1 MTNARIMT
9 VSVLIFE
16 EQETLGRNMKISA
29 SPTSCINA
37 HAKKSN
43 KTSSNMIGL
52 VSERK
57 NILRSFLRS
66 WNEIGGPRCE
76 PARWI
81 KFCAVIGYSSGQDGA
96 RDYPLCVTLAAHFNN
111 KRALIKHVKEL
122 FRLGIQTTQNNKT
135 CSRSLSKKSKAR
147 ERMPRDNTQWNKP
160 EMTMQ
165 NWNGS
170 HTVSRKKNF
179 PESHMINLLLIKL
192 ARSRAFY
199 SWGDISQFLHSTEFH
214 DLLWAVYDDPRSGLL
229 LEALK
234 PK

>member
-9 VSVLIFE
+9 VSVLFFE
-16 EQETLGRNMKISA
+16 EQETLGRNMKISV

-81 KFCAVIGYSSGQDGA
+81 KFCAVIGYQSGQDGA
-96 RDYPLCVTLAAHFNN
+96 RVYPLCVTLAAHFNN
-111 KRALIKHVKEL
+111 KRCSSALKNCLDWEYKRPRITKLAHEASPKNPKHV
-122 FRLGIQTTQNNKT
+122 RGCHVTTRNETNRKWQCRIEMVVTLCPARKI
-135 CSRSLSKKSKAR
+135 SPKAI
-147 ERMPRDNTQWNKP
+147 W
-160 EMTMQ
+160 
-165 NWNGS
+165 
-170 HTVSRKKNF
+170 
-179 PESHMINLLLIKL
+179 
-192 ARSRAFY
+192 
-199 SWGDISQFLHSTEFH
+199 
-214 DLLWAVYDDPRSGLL
+214 
-229 LEALK
+229 
-234 PK
+234 